1 MQIDNAIIWGNTNR
15 IDHDYRVGYKVMTL
29 TKSEY
34 KLKTPYR
41 YPYEIVQTWTN
52 VTVTLRM
59 GAVTMRLKSHN
70 IKPYNTPIVEGQDPK

>member
-15 IDHDYRVGYKVMTL
+15 IDHDYRVGYKLITL

-52 VTVTLRM
+52 VTITLQT
-59 GAVTMRLKSHN
+59 GVLEN
-70 IKPYNTPIVEGQDPK
+70 IINTHHIMPF